1 MHIIIHLLKLK
12 SNYNNSN
19 YNNSNYI
26 FYEAIT
32 VKFKSNLV

>member
-12 SNYNNSN
+12 SN

-32 VKFKSNLV
+32 VKFKSNFV